1 MEPLYGHRRCLWLW
15 VAMVLLVLGCGAAGF
30 WWGRPAYRQHK
41 ERRFLKLADQYLAAG
56 DLRNGLLSLRQALAA
71 NPRNVETA
79 RRLAE
84 LLAELRSPLALG
96 WWRRVVELAPTPEHR
111 LRLVAAALQL
121 ENAPYP
127 IATQTLDEMARL
139 GQTNLAGYHALVS
152 QLALLTHRLE
162 VAIVHLERAVEL
174 DPTNRL
180 HRLNLA
186 TLQIQHTD
194 PAVSQAARQQL
205 LELVESGQDPHL
217 ALLALRSLVTVSLKQ
232 GDPVAAEQFSTRL
245 LQLPGAGFPDRLQ
258 HLTILVAAG
267 RPETNAWLDQL
278 QQAVGTNAAHIT
290 LLASWLT
297 DRGRAREAL
306 QWLETFPLSLRTN
319 PPITLGVADA
329 LIALKDWEAVEA
341 WLAPQHWEEQEPM
354 RLALLTRAARERGRR
369 DLAEAYWRR
378 VLNVPG
384 GRGESLA
391 AVAQILNTWGWKS
404 ELEEVLWALVKRA
417 PWHEWAWQA
426 LIKSRYAAGDTV
438 GLYQVYSAMLE
449 AKPHDREVKNN
460 LAALGLLLQRDLD
473 RSRRLARE
481 VYLADT
487 NNPTF
492 VSTYAFALHQ
502 QGDSAGALQL
512 LQALPESERQRP
524 DVALYLAIVLAAR
537 GQWEE
542 ARAYAARAAD
552 HPMLPEERRL
562 LETVLQQGRQSTTT
576 RSD

>member
-1 MEPLYGHRRCLWLW
+1 MEALYEHRRRLW
-15 VAMVLLVLGCGAAGF
+15 VWVAVVLLVLACGAAGL
-30 WWGRPAYRQHK
+30 WWGRPAYRQYK

-56 DLRNGLLSLRQALAA
+56 DLRNGLLSLRQAQAS

-84 LLAELRSPLALG
+84 LLAEMRSPLALG

-121 ENAPYP
+121 ENPPYP
-127 IATQTLDEMARL
+127 IATQTLDEMVRL
-139 GQTNLAGYHALVS
+139 GETNLASYHALVS
-152 QLALLTHRLE
+152 QLALLTRRLD
-162 VAIVHLERAVEL
+162 VAVAHLERAVEL

-180 HRLNLA
+180 HQLNLA
-186 TLQIQHTD
+186 TLQVQSAD
-194 PAVSQAARQQL
+194 PAVAQRARQQL
-205 LELVESGQDPHL
+205 MELAESGQDPHL
-217 ALLALRSLVTVSLKQ
+217 ALLALRSLVTVSLGQ
-232 GDPVAAEQFSTRL
+232 GEPLVAEQFSSRL
-245 LQLPGAGFPDRLQ
+245 LQLPGAGFADRVQ

-267 RPETNAWLDQL
+267 RSETNAWLQQL
-278 QQAVGTNAAHIT
+278 QQEAETNVAHIT

-297 DRGRAREAL
+297 GRARAQEAL
-306 QWLETFPLSLRTN
+306 QWLETLPGNLRTN
-319 PPITLGVADA
+319 PPVTLAVADA
-329 LIALKDWEAVEA
+329 LVALKDWEALEA

-354 RLALLTRAARERGRR
+354 RLTLLTRAARERGRR

-391 AVAQILNTWGWKS
+391 AVAQILTTWGWKS

-417 PWHEWAWQA
+417 PWHEWAWQT
-426 LIKSRYAAGDTV
+426 LVQSRYAAGDTA
-438 GLYQVYSAMLE
+438 GLYQVYSAMVE
-449 AKPHDREVKNN
+449 VKPEVPEVKNN

-473 RSRRLARE
+473 RCRRLARE
-481 VYLADT
+481 VYLANT
-487 NNPTF
+487 NNPMF

-524 DVALYLAIVLAAR
+524 EVAVYLAIVLAAQ

-552 HPMLPEERRL
+552 HPMLPEEKRL
-562 LETVLQQGRQSTTT
+562 LDTVLRQGGQPATT